1 MDIIEFLT
9 VEIWFMS
16 SILNEMNSSQPL
28 SKENISN
35 MKLKFFVVSLDGI
48 DKSGKSTLVSYL
60 AQLSNYTLNILD
72 RGPITNIVW
81 NKIQGRD
88 IEYNLEMWKSTVFVK
103 LNVDKADWE
112 IRCKIHNEPPMPDS
126 YETMTKAYDDMFDWF
141 RNHGFYVLEFN
152 TSKMTQYQIAKKI
165 VKYVDEI
172 NAA

>member
-1 MDIIEFLT
+1 MSNFLDQQ
-9 VEIWFMS
+9 
-16 SILNEMNSSQPL
+16 NSY
-28 SKENISN
+28 
-35 MKLKFFVVSLDGI
+35 MTKLKHFCVSLDGI
-48 DKSGKSTLVSYL
+48 DKSGKSTLVKYL
-60 AQLSNYTLNILD
+60 ARMCNFTWNILD
-72 RGPITNIVW
+72 RGVITNLVW

-88 IEYNLEMWKSTVFVK
+88 IEYDLEMWKSTVFVK

-172 NAA
+172 NVV